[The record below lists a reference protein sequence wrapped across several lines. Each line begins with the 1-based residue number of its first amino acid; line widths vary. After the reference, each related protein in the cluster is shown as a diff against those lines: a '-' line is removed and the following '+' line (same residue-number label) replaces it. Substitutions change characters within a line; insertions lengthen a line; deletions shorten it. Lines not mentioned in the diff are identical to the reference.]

1 MSLNGSLRLAAE
13 AALPSPPSASAF
25 SASVCVSFVVA
36 ITAPACVRAHA
47 ARQDKRKTNAA
58 SATRRQSRRHVFEAR
73 QEWLTDTCHRPA
85 AGNYL
90 PGAARETAVSAR

>member
-47 ARQDKRKTNAA
+47 ARQDKRKTNVA
-58 SATRRQSRRHVFEAR
+58 SATRRQRRRRDFEAR
-73 QEWLTDTCHRPA
+73 QEWLTDTCRCRGD
-85 AGNYL
+85 GNYL
-90 PGAARETAVSAR
+90 PGAVRGSAFSAP